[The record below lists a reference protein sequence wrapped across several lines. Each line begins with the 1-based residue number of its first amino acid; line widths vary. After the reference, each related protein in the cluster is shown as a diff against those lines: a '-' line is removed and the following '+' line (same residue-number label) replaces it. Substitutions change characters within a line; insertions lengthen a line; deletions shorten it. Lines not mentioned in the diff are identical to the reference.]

1 MTLGLLSLMV
11 TATSAPAATDR
22 VPVSVAEWEALWTD
36 VLASNVDDAGRIDFA
51 ALANDHG
58 KLDRVVAFIAAVDP
72 KSRPDLFPE
81 LNDRLAYYIN
91 AYNALAMFG
100 IVKKGIPKSLAG
112 FRKFT
117 FFYWQTF
124 TVGGEAISL
133 YNLENK
139 VIRPIGEERIHFAL
153 NCMVVGCPLLPR
165 IAFSS
170 AELDEQLESA
180 AQTFIKEERN
190 VQIDVDRHE
199 IRLSSIFEFYTEDF
213 TAKAPS
219 LAAYIDRY
227 RPDTVPAN
235 FKIRFIDYDWTVNIR
250 K

>member
-1 MTLGLLSLMV
+1 VTYGLLSFLV
-11 TATSAPAATDR
+11 AATSTPAMSEN
-22 VPVSVAEWEALWTD
+22 VPVDVAEWEALWTE
-36 VLASNVDDAGRIDFA
+36 VLTSNVDDAGKIDFA
-51 ALANDHG
+51 ALAEDRRE
-58 KLDRVVAFIAAVDP
+58 LERVVAFISAVDP
-72 KSRPDLFPE
+72 ESRPDLFPE
-81 LNDRLAYYIN
+81 RNDRLAYYIN

-100 IVKKGIPKSLAG
+100 IVNKGIPKSLAG

-124 TVGGEAISL
+124 TLGGESISL

-139 VIRPIGEERIHFAL
+139 IIRPIGEERIHFAL

-170 AELDEQLESA
+170 SDLDEQLDLA
-180 AQTFIKEERN
+180 ARTFVKEERN
-190 VQIDVDRHE
+190 VQVDSDRSE
-199 IRLSSIFEFYTEDF
+199 LRLSSIFDFYTEDF

-227 RPDTVPAN
+227 RADTVPAN
-235 FKIRFIDYDWTVNIR
+235 FKVRFIDYDWTVNIR